1 MSARRKLRWRFKMEI
16 GPLTCW
22 PVYFFC
28 TSVMEVWRLLLTL
41 ELGLIGSK
49 KVKNWKSWLS
59 PAVCLFQKFRICP
72 LRYKYINI
80 IIYNFQ
86 ILICALEKKYLKL
99 SDLWMM
105 KMWWTIP
112 SCLQKF
118 APWEKTSAFWLP
130 HGLPGLSCPLG
141 KSPWILRRSW
151 PHKSEDDM
159 HNVQY
164 FAQFSFIKFFFFH
177 FIFSMI
183 YGKTSQPW
191 AHYGNSGE

>member
-1 MSARRKLRWRFKMEI
+1 M
-16 GPLTCW
+16 
-22 PVYFFC
+22 
-28 TSVMEVWRLLLTL
+28 
-41 ELGLIGSK
+41 
-49 KVKNWKSWLS
+49 
-59 PAVCLFQKFRICP
+59 
-72 LRYKYINI
+72 
-80 IIYNFQ
+80 
-86 ILICALEKKYLKL
+86 ICALEKKYLKL

-118 APWEKTSAFWLP
+118 APWEKHWRLFWLP
-130 HGLPGLSCPLG
+130 SYGLPGLSCPLS

-183 YGKTSQPW
+183 YGKISQPW
-191 AHYGNSGE
+191 ALWKLGRKVECFSSSFGTKKKYQTHFFLHIELVMDWMVPKIELLGIPNHWMSRNISPRHFPNPKPGFRVPDPSE